1 MFCQLKSGQ
10 TIAGSWFGMSPKREA
25 MVSMSSPIELV
36 ANVPKTKTNIEPG
49 MSESFLISAYCE
61 NTRGNTS
68 CHITSKAKQA
78 IDKVNACV
86 LMLAIFCES
95 VVRIPKKSAGIA
107 SIRRPKK
114 SLICETMIK
123 TAMPLVKPITTATG
137 INRMSEPKRSKP
149 MISNMTPDIAV
160 AMIKFAKP

>member
-10 TIAGSWFGMSPKREA
+10 TIDGSWFGMPPKREA
-25 MVSMSSPIELV
+25 MVSTSKPIELV
-36 ANVPKTKTNIEPG
+36 TNVPKTKTNIEPG

-137 INRMSEPKRSKP
+137 INRMSEPNRSKP
-149 MISNMTPDIAV
+149 INSNMTPDMAV
-160 AMIKFAKP
+160 AMIKFANP

>member
-10 TIAGSWFGMSPKREA
+10 TIAGSWFGMPPKREV
-25 MVSMSSPIELV
+25 MVSTSKPNKLV
-36 ANVPKTKTNIEPG
+36 AKVPKTKTNIEPG
-49 MSESFLISAYCE
+49 ISESFFVKACCAK
-61 NTRGNTS
+61 TRGNTS
-68 CHITSKAKQA
+68 CHITSKAKHA
-78 IDKVNACV
+78 IDKANACV

-107 SIRRPKK
+107 SIRKPKK

-137 INRMSEPKRSKP
+137 MKRMSEPKRSKP

-160 AMIKFAKP
+160 AMIKFARP